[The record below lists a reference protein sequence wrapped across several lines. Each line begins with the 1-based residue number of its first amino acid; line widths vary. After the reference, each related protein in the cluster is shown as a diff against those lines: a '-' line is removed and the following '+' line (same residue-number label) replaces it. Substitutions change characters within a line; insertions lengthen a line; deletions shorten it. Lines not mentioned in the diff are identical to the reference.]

1 MSDQQIN
8 SSSEV
13 AFDDAGFARRDFL
26 KIGASV
32 TASTGAFSMA
42 FFVPEQANAADPKG
56 TAPANNDPQK
66 VNAWIEIRPDE
77 TVIIRYARSEM
88 GQGSRTSAP
97 MLIAEELEVD
107 WKKVKVE
114 YALAHDNLKQKRVY
128 GDMASVGSRTIRLS
142 QEYLRKAGATAR
154 EMLIVAGSQAM
165 SVPSSEC
172 IAKLGMVVH
181 PASKKS
187 ISYGKVALKAAELTP
202 PANVSLKD
210 PKDWTIVGKPIKRVD
225 IPDIVT
231 GRTRYG
237 ADTQLPGMLHAA
249 VAQSPVFNGKVKSM
263 DGSKVQNRRGIV
275 KVLNMGNFVAVVA
288 DNFWRA
294 KEALKEVNI
303 EWEVAPE
310 HTKLS
315 NASLHAF
322 FKEGLTQS
330 ELAVA
335 RNDGDTVKA
344 LAGGKVLEA
353 EYFTPYLAHATMEPM
368 VCTAW
373 LQGDSLEIWPST
385 QNAEGSLAAAST
397 ASGVKQENVKVYPT
411 QLGGGLGRKSPQDFT
426 VQAVRIAKEMAG
438 KPVKLLWTREEDMQ
452 HDFYRPA
459 SLVKL
464 SATQK
469 ADGNIDALHIRVS
482 APSIIASLL
491 KLPLPKGVDP
501 QAVAA
506 FEDHPYA
513 IANSLVDYA
522 QRNSNIPVGFWRTV
536 GHSQNPFVR
545 ESFIDELAHAAG
557 KDPLA
562 YRLANLPE
570 KNFRDI
576 AILKAVTKAANYDAP
591 LPKGVFRG
599 IAETEGYGSWT
610 ACVCELS
617 VNERQEVKIH
627 RIVIGIDPGYAVNPD
642 NIQAQLQGSVVHGLS
657 AIFWGEMIIKE
668 GRIEQ
673 SNFHEY
679 RMMRLNEM
687 PKVETVIAPTGGFWG
702 GVGEPAQAPLAGAVA
717 NALFNATG
725 KRVRSLPL
733 KNHGFSLARART

>member
-1 MSDQQIN
+1 MSDIQNNPSNTIDTA
-8 SSSEV
+8 SSGV
-13 AFDDAGFARRDFL
+13 ARRDFL

-42 FFVPEQANAADPKG
+42 FFVPESASAADPKG
-56 TAPANNDPQK
+56 VAPANNNPQK

-77 TVIIRYARSEM
+77 TVIIRYARAEM

-114 YALAHDNLKQKRVY
+114 HATAHDNLKQKRVY
-128 GDMASVGSRTIRLS
+128 GDMASVGSRTIRQS

-165 SVPSSEC
+165 NVPSSEC
-172 IAKLGMVVH
+172 VAKLGMVIH
-181 PASKKS
+181 TPSKKS

-202 PANVSLKD
+202 PANVTLKD
-210 PKDWTIVGKPIKRVD
+210 SKDWTIVGKPIKRVD

-231 GRTRYG
+231 GKIRYG
-237 ADTQLPGMLHAA
+237 IDTQLPGMLYAS
-249 VAQSPVFNGKVKSM
+249 VAQSPVFNGKVKSI
-263 DGSKVQNRRGIV
+263 DASKVESRRGIV

-294 KEALKEVNI
+294 KEALKEVTV
-303 EWEVAPE
+303 EWDVAPE
-310 HTKLS
+310 HTKLNNS
-315 NASLHAF
+315 TLHAF
-322 FKEGLTQS
+322 FKEGLTQP

-335 RNDGDTVKA
+335 RNDGNTPKA
-344 LAGGKVLEA
+344 LSEGKVIEA
-353 EYFTPYLAHATMEPM
+353 EYFTPFLAHATMEPM

-373 LQGDSLEIWPST
+373 LQGDSLEVWPST
-385 QNAEGSLAAAST
+385 QNAEGSLAAASS
-397 ASGVKQENVKVYPT
+397 ASGVKQENVKVYPM

-438 KPVKLLWTREEDMQ
+438 KPVKLIWTREEDMQ

-459 SLVKL
+459 SLVKMA
-464 SATQK
+464 ATQK
-469 ADGNIDALHIRVS
+469 ADGNINALHIRVS
-482 APSIIASLL
+482 APSLIASLL

-513 IANSLVDYA
+513 IENSLVDYA
-522 QRNSNIPVGFWRTV
+522 QRNSNIPVGFWRSV

-557 KDPLA
+557 KDPLE

-576 AILKAVTKAANYDAP
+576 AILKAVTKAANYSQP

-617 VNERQEVKIH
+617 VNDRQEVKIH

-717 NALFNATG
+717 NAIFNATG

-733 KNHGFSLARART
+733 KNHGFSLQRVRT